1 MRVYVAEIETRRTR
15 TVRLVA
21 GSAEAAHR
29 SAAVLLASGDRL
41 LRVDPL
47 ADRTPASAIAALRRL
62 CDRDFLLLDMGDRL
76 VPASVRD
83 WIDAAAASP
92 ERADALNP
100 SLALAGLRVAEGRLI
115 IGSPRSIPLLSDWF
129 HGSAW
134 AGAALVQTLMGLPDA
149 TRTAR
154 TFAGINAR
162 AVSFPLHHL
171 KELDQL

>member
-15 TVRLVA
+15 AVRLVA
-21 GSAEAAHR
+21 ASAEAAHR
-29 SAAVLLASGDRL
+29 SAGVLLNAGDRL

-47 ADRTPASAIAALRRL
+47 AERTPASAIAALRRL
-62 CDRDFLLLDMGDRL
+62 CDRDFLPLDVDGRL

-83 WIDAAAASP
+83 WIDWAATDGA
-92 ERADALNP
+92 RADALNP
-100 SLALAGLRVAEGRLI
+100 TLALAGLRVTEGSLI
-115 IGSPRSIPLLSDWF
+115 VASPRSIPLLADWF

-134 AGAALVQTLMGLPDA
+134 AGAALVQTLLELPGA
-149 TRTAR
+149 ARTAR

-162 AVSFPLHHL
+162 AVSLPLHHL